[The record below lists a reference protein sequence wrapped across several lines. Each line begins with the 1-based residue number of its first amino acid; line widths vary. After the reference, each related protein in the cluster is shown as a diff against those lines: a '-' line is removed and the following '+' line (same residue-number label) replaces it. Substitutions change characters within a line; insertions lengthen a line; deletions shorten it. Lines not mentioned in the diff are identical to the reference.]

1 MNNTDISLGTWLS
14 LYSEAIAEVLVNA
27 GYEWVT
33 VDLEHSAITIDQAE
47 KLIRVI
53 DLAGAKPFVRVS
65 SNDEVQIKRVLD
77 AGAKGIIVPMVE
89 SKEDVLAAINA
100 TNYPPKGTRGMG
112 LARAQGYGEA
122 KAKNDYIQNISNR
135 IELYIQI
142 ESKEA
147 LNHLDE
153 MFSQDING
161 YMIGPYDLSSSLGIA
176 GDFTNIDFI
185 NAEESILETAKK
197 YDIKRGYHIVEPDL
211 EQLELRKS
219 QGYNFIAFSVDFRM
233 LDVMART
240 PFSND

>member
-1 MNNTDISLGTWLS
+1 MSKTDTSLGTWLS

-53 DLAGAKPFVRVS
+53 DLAGAKPYVRVS

-77 AGAKGIIVPMVE
+77 AGAKGIIVPMVK
-89 SKEDVLAAINA
+89 SKEDVLTAINA
-100 TNYPPKGTRGMG
+100 TNYPSKGTRGMG

-122 KAKNDYIQNISNR
+122 KAKNNYIQNTSNQ

-142 ESKEA
+142 ESEVA

-153 MFSQDING
+153 IFSQDIDG
-161 YMIGPYDLSSSLGIA
+161 YMIGPYDLSSSMGIP
-176 GDFTNIDFI
+176 GDFLNPAFI
-185 NAEESILETAKK
+185 KAEESILETARK

-240 PFSND
+240 PFNND